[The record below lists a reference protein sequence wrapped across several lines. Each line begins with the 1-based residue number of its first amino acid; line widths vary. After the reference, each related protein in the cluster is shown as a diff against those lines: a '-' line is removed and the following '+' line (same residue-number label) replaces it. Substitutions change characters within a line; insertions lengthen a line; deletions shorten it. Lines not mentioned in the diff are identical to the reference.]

1 MKAYKFLFFI
11 VPAMSL
17 FSTEGPGDVNDQVDY
32 NVLRDYIDTQRKV
45 TIKELGGRLSIAG
58 EVRTEMQATGETK
71 DGVRQRGT
79 GGATDKPFLAW
90 DVEVNLMI
98 DYRAERTWATIKLE
112 FDNNAGTTKFGGGSG
127 TFDKLTVERAFIG
140 ARIFDEDTY
149 TTDLMFGRR
158 RLSYTFD
165 SRLEFGSFMDGI
177 VLNYSRAFDQ
187 YGNFYVTGGPFV
199 VNENHSQYAWVFELG
214 LLGAWN
220 TGLYMK
226 YSLIDWDTKTFE
238 RNDFN
243 GTEEQKDNQVKVF
256 SNRFNYFVSQATLGY
271 KLRNRWDKS
280 MTFYGAFLV
289 NHAAD
294 PIKELTGHSKKN
306 NAWYAGFSIGE
317 ARKKGDWSFDTNYQ
331 WVQTL
336 AYPSFDSS
344 GITVG
349 NAAGIDLFGIGDG
362 INQRPRDNFDN
373 AVGNT
378 NYRGFT
384 MQLLY
389 LWTNNLTMFQ
399 SWSQSQTLDKGK
411 GPFMRYKQYEIELI
425 YAF

>member
-1 MKAYKFLFFI
+1 MAC
-11 VPAMSL
+11 VSA
-17 FSTEGPGDVNDQVDY
+17 
-32 NVLRDYIDTQRKV
+32 
-45 TIKELGGRLSIAG
+45 A
-58 EVRTEMQATGETK
+58 
-71 DGVRQRGT
+71 
-79 GGATDKPFLAW
+79 DKPFLAW

-98 DYRAERTWATIKLE
+98 DYRADRTWATIKLE

-127 TFDKLTVERAFIG
+127 TFDKLTVERAFLGI
-140 ARIFDEDTY
+140 RVIDEDTY

-165 SRLEFGSFMDGI
+165 SRVQFGSFMDGI
-177 VLNYSRAFDQ
+177 VLNYSRAFER
-187 YGNFYVTGGPFV
+187 YGNLYLTGGPFV
-199 VNENHSQYAWVFELG
+199 VNENRSQYAWIMELG
-214 LLGAWN
+214 LLGAWS
-220 TGLYMK
+220 TGLYLK
-226 YSLIDWDTKTFE
+226 YSLIDWDTKDFD
-238 RNDFN
+238 RSDFN
-243 GTEEQKDNQVKVF
+243 GTDVQKENQKIVF
-256 SNRFNYFVSQATLGY
+256 NNRFRYLISQITAGY
-271 KLRNRWDKS
+271 KFRTKWDKS
-280 MTFYGAFLV
+280 MTFYGAWLE

-294 PIKELTGHSKKN
+294 PIEGLTGGSKKN
-306 NAWYAGFSIGE
+306 NAWYLGFSIGE

-336 AYPSFDSS
+336 AFPSFDSS
-344 GITVG
+344 GISLG

-362 INQRPRDNFDN
+362 LNERPIDFSQ

-384 MQLLY
+384 MQFLY

-399 SWSQSQTLDKGK
+399 SWSQSISLDRAR